1 VDDLVDPD
9 ARHGFTDSSGIRGF
23 HPDHY
28 MISRDYIIRAGITN
42 LARMTRRSDQKS
54 GIKPQI
60 YLGYNLGKSGGKWIN
75 PSFTPDLSKFYP
87 RFVYIPPQIYP
98 YFPPDKSG
106 V

>member
-1 VDDLVDPD
+1 
-9 ARHGFTDSSGIRGF
+9 
-23 HPDHY
+23 
-28 MISRDYIIRAGITN
+28 
-42 LARMTRRSDQKS
+42 MTRRSDQKS

-60 YLGYNLGKSGGKWIN
+60 YPGYNLDKSGGKWIN

-87 RFVYIPPQIYP
+87 GFVYIPPQIYP